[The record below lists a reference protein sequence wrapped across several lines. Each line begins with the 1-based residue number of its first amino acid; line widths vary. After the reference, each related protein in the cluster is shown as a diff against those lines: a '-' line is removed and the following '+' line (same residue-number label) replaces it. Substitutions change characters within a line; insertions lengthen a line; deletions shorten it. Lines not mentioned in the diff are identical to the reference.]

1 MTQNI
6 LIVDDHS
13 IVRAGIEILLS
24 DKVDNPF
31 FYEADCFEKCL
42 YFVSNYAIDLVILDI
57 NLPDG
62 LKTMMITK
70 IRSINPDQ
78 KVLIFSAHEE
88 DEVKIKYIKAG
99 VNGFVSKLEDEQK
112 FIDAVIE
119 VLNSGNCIS
128 NDLLSRANDMSF
140 IEIKDKL
147 SSRES
152 EVANLMIQGYGNLEI
167 SNELSLKMSTV
178 STYKNRIFEKLNI
191 SNVIELVAIF
201 NN

>member
-62 LKTMMITK
+62 LKTIMITK

>member
-31 FYEADCFEKCL
+31 FYETDCFEKCL

-70 IRSINPDQ
+70 IRTINQDQ
-78 KVLIFSAHEE
+78 KILIFSAHEE

-147 SSRES
+147 SSREN

>member
-31 FYEADCFEKCL
+31 FYETDCFEKCL

-62 LKTMMITK
+62 LKTIMITK

>member
-31 FYEADCFEKCL
+31 FYETDCFEKCL

-70 IRSINPDQ
+70 IRTINPDQ
-78 KVLIFSAHEE
+78 KILIFSAHEE

-140 IEIKDKL
+140 IEIKDIL
-147 SSRES
+147 SSREN

>member
-31 FYEADCFEKCL
+31 FHETDCFEKCL

-70 IRSINPDQ
+70 IRTINPDQ
-78 KVLIFSAHEE
+78 KILIFSAHEE

-147 SSRES
+147 SSREN

>member
-31 FYEADCFEKCL
+31 FYETDCFEKCL

-70 IRSINPDQ
+70 IRTINPDQ
-78 KVLIFSAHEE
+78 KILIFSAHEE

-147 SSRES
+147 SSREN

>member
-70 IRSINPDQ
+70 IRTINPDQ
-78 KVLIFSAHEE
+78 KILIFSAHEE

-147 SSRES
+147 SSREN

>member
-1 MTQNI
+1 M
-6 LIVDDHS
+6 
-13 IVRAGIEILLS
+13 
-24 DKVDNPF
+24 
-31 FYEADCFEKCL
+31 
-42 YFVSNYAIDLVILDI
+42 
-57 NLPDG
+57 
-62 LKTMMITK
+62 
-70 IRSINPDQ
+70 
-78 KVLIFSAHEE
+78 IFSAHEE

-147 SSRES
+147 SSREN

>member
-70 IRSINPDQ
+70 IRTINPDQ
-78 KVLIFSAHEE
+78 KILIFSAHEE

>member
-31 FYEADCFEKCL
+31 FYETDCFEKCL

-70 IRSINPDQ
+70 IRTINPDQ
-78 KVLIFSAHEE
+78 KILIFSAHEE

>member
-62 LKTMMITK
+62 LKTIMITK

-119 VLNSGNCIS
+119 VLNNGNCIS